1 MYNFRFFSYILISL
15 LITISCK
22 NKEVSEQAVSL
33 IAENS
38 LPSVIGINELKPG
51 DILVRPNSNLIPGT
65 ALVPKG
71 EDPGHAAIVT
81 SYYKHEDID
90 SLLANVYVVE
100 SIARSV
106 SIDFQIREIKAY
118 QKSKILAFNNLNFS
132 NKYEGNRYRLRLNL
146 PRHTIDSIIEF
157 ARQQKGKA
165 SSWHAAK
172 RFEDHPYITK
182 LVDSGERK
190 DWADNNQW
198 YCSLLIWQVVLKYTG
213 IDLDPNG
220 GYYVYPND
228 LIAHPIFD
236 SISADFVGRA
246 RF

>member
-1 MYNFRFFSYILISL
+1 MDNFRFFSCILISL
-15 LITISCK
+15 LITVSCK
-22 NKEVSEQAVSL
+22 NKEVSEQAVSP
-33 IAENS
+33 IAES
-38 LPSVIGINELKPG
+38 TLAFVTGIDELMPG

-65 ALVPKG
+65 ALVPRG
-71 EDPGHAAIVT
+71 VDPGHAAIVT
-81 SYYKHEDID
+81 SYYKHKDID
-90 SLLANVYVVE
+90 SLLANVNIIE
-100 SIARSV
+100 SIARNV
-106 SIDFQIREIKAY
+106 PIDFQIREIKAH
-118 QKSKILAFNNLNFS
+118 QQSKILAFNNLNFS
-132 NKYEGNRYRLRLNL
+132 NIYEGNRYRLRLNL
-146 PRHTIDSIIEF
+146 PQHTLDSIIEF
-157 ARQQKGKA
+157 ARRQKGKA

-172 RFEDHPYITK
+172 GFEDHPNITK

-198 YCSLLIWQVVLKYTG
+198 YCSLLIWQAVLKYTG